1 MIPLTQNEIVDILD
15 AVMQDITNRMDK
27 IYPCQQGVSFSNDT
41 CTVCTTFEGGYD
53 ADLILYMDT
62 ALLCR
67 LTKQALQEETVSQ
80 QDIEEFSK
88 EYFNV
93 ICGHIVARIF
103 QAAHIAS
110 RFSIPRF
117 YPGQHTPSQ
126 TTASC
131 HVLNYVSG
139 NNEGVQLVHQLP
151 AHFPES

>member
-1 MIPLTQNEIVDILD
+1 MIPLTQNEILDIVDT
-15 AVMQDITNRMDK
+15 AMQDITNRMDR
-27 IYPCQQGVSFSNDT
+27 IYPCQQGINLSNDT

-67 LTKQALQEETVSQ
+67 LTKHALQEESVSL

-93 ICGHIVARIF
+93 ICGHIVSRIF
-103 QAAHIAS
+103 RAAHIAS

-117 YPGQHTPSQ
+117 YPGQHALSQ
-126 TTASC
+126 NAASC
-131 HVLNYVSG
+131 HVLSYVSG
-139 NNEGVQLVHQLP
+139 NNEGAQLIHQLP
-151 AHFPES
+151 VHLPES